1 MITES
6 NVKLNVSKLNVLKD
20 IFAKQKD
27 SNSRFLNCLFF
38 DGDGRRFVPVTQGN
52 VVINAERSD
61 GSYRSFVGS
70 INDDGSVRVPLT
82 NWMLDKAGDLVC
94 SVTVYEGAEK
104 LTTAAFQIFVQ
115 KAENPDGAISP
126 DDPATDVAQQLVLRA
141 EAAVNEIENKFE
153 GAGVSGTSYETVC
166 DVTVTT
172 ESDPSYPKPLAKLLN
187 RQDVLYRY
195 GYYRITID
203 NVQYIL
209 QNKPWFVLQNNGRTL
224 KGTSVLGNITYYGD
238 DVSRGFFLQNYDDVP
253 FLICTNV
260 NDDEAVW
267 ILTASSGTYTVK
279 VEHIVFDQ
287 TIISDHLVYGQ
298 DESYPINK
306 YDSESGYASYNIGIN
321 RFTRTVK
328 RGNIAV
334 GYGNTVGGN
343 ISLAIGTQNNASGA
357 LSYCFGSGNEA
368 TGQMSV
374 AIGQQN
380 HATGTYSIAVGDANT
395 ASGIASHSDG
405 YKATAS
411 GSYSGSH
418 GRETIANHSEQ
429 HAYGAFNEADDSA
442 AAATARGNYVEIV
455 GNGTDADHRSN
466 ARTLDWSGNESLA
479 GSITLGKGTADE
491 VTLTAA
497 QLKRLIALLS

>member
-1 MITES
+1 MTIVTKNLGKVS
-6 NVKLNVSKLNVLKD
+6 VKPRGDWDERQTYNYLD
-20 IFAKQKD
+20 I
-27 SNSRFLNCLFF
+27 
-38 DGDGRRFVPVTQGN
+38 VTHN
-52 VVINAERSD
+52 
-61 GSYRSFVGS
+61 GSSY
-70 INDDGSVRVPLT
+70 
-82 NWMLDKAGDLVC
+82 
-94 SVTVYEGAEK
+94 
-104 LTTAAFQIFVQ
+104 
-115 KAENPDGAISP
+115 
-126 DDPATDVAQQLVLRA
+126 LVLQTVSGA
-141 EAAVNEIENKFE
+141 TPPNSNFYQLLSLSGDAATVADEFDPSLPYSKGDYCLYDGELYRFTSDKSAGVWDSSIVEQVVACNELNNRIEKSSFENAGIENI
-153 GAGVSGTSYETVC
+153 TYETVC

-172 ESDPSYPKPLAKLLN
+172 ATDPSYPKPLAKLLN

-238 DVSRGFFLQNYDDVP
+238 DVSSGFFLPNYDDVP

-260 NDDEAVW
+260 NDDESVW

-442 AAATARGNYVEIV
+442 AAATERGNYVEIV
-455 GNGTDADHRSN
+455 GNGTDSDHRSN
-466 ARTLDWSGNESLA
+466 ARTLDWDGNESLA
-479 GSITLGKGTADE
+479 GGLTLGMGTENEVSIT
-491 VTLTAA
+491 A
-497 QLKRLIALLS
+497 QQLQQLLALLN